1 MIIKLYKL
9 FISFYKMNNSTKF
22 VLDIFE
28 KNKKQLVRIIIVA
41 TFGALLTVITPYIYG
56 KLFDLAI
63 IPDTVTNILFSLIGL
78 WLVLSLISTYVS
90 NMTGYMGEVL
100 GTKMS
105 QEAEAEAYSHFL
117 TLPILFHKKE
127 QRGEILQKISR
138 GSRSLQEIIETI
150 ADVSPQLLMLLFSLI
165 AMFIIKW
172 QLALIVFISFVVYA
186 LFTIRFV
193 KPEIAAHRIANKVY
207 EKQYGNVYDKLY
219 NVFLVK
225 NFVMENV
232 EKERFFK
239 SLVGKI
245 LPAVKNAASKSRKL
259 SVVQGIIYSISFVAV
274 LGSAIF
280 FLREGNLSPGQFV
293 MFFGYINLAF
303 GPFRFFGMI
312 YRRYKRAG
320 VAIRRFLKLR
330 KISPEKMSH
339 GNKIL
344 KEVKGEIFF
353 KGLDFGYI
361 KGKPVLRGINLKINP
376 GESVALVG
384 KSGVGKTTLAELVMG
399 YYQPGKG
406 KITLDGVDIS
416 ELQLQWLRDQ
426 ISVVPQ
432 DLNLFNDTMINNLRY
447 ANPIATEKQ
456 IADAAKAA
464 SADEFI
470 NQLPKKYQTKV
481 GEEGV
486 KLSMGQRQRVA
497 ITMAFLKNPKIL
509 ILDEPT
515 AALDAESE
523 KKVQEG
529 INRLIKEKTT
539 IIIAH
544 RFSTVR
550 NADKIVVLDKGR
562 IAELGNHEELMK
574 KKGIYYNLYTL
585 QKGLD

>member
-416 ELQLQWLRDQ
+416 ELQLKWLRDQ
-426 ISVVPQ
+426 IAVVPQ

-529 INRLIKEKTT
+529 INRLI
-539 IIIAH
+539 
-544 RFSTVR
+544 R
-550 NADKIVVLDKGR
+550 
-562 IAELGNHEELMK
+562 K
-574 KKGIYYNLYTL
+574 K
-585 QKGLD
+585 QQ

>member
-1 MIIKLYKL
+1 
-9 FISFYKMNNSTKF
+9 MNQTTKF
-22 VLDIFE
+22 ILDMF
-28 KNKKQLVRIIIVA
+28 KSSKKELIKIILVA
-41 TFGALLTVITPYIYG
+41 TFGAGLAVIIPYIYG
-56 KLFDLAI
+56 RLFDLAI
-63 IPDTVTNILFSLIGL
+63 IPDTASNILLSLIGL
-78 WLVLSLISTYVS
+78 WLILSLLSNYIS

-138 GSRSLQEIIETI
+138 GSMSLQNITETI
-150 ADVSPQLLMLLFSLI
+150 SDVLPQWFMLLFSIVVMLI
-165 AMFIIKW
+165 IRWQIAIIV
-172 QLALIVFISFVVYA
+172 IISFFVYA
-186 LFTIRFV
+186 LFTIKLV
-193 KPEIAAHRIANKVY
+193 KPEILARRKEHRVY

-225 NFVMENV
+225 NFVME
-232 EKERFFK
+232 EKERERFFK

-245 LPAVKNAASKSRKL
+245 LPAVKNAASKSRRV
-259 SVVQGIIYSISFVAV
+259 SIVQGVIQSISFVAV

-280 FLREGNLSPGQFV
+280 FLRSGDITPGQFV

-303 GPFRFFGMI
+303 GPFRFFGML
-312 YRRYKRAG
+312 YRRFKRAG

-330 KISPEKMSH
+330 NIAPEKMKH
-339 GNKIL
+339 GNKTLSRI
-344 KEVKGEIFF
+344 KGEISFE
-353 KGLDFGYI
+353 GVDFGYI
-361 KGKPVLRGINLKINP
+361 KDKLVLKNISLKIKP
-376 GESVALVG
+376 GETIALVG
-384 KSGVGKTTLAELVMG
+384 KSGVGKTTLAELIMG
-399 YYQPGKG
+399 YYHPNKG
-406 KITLDGVDIS
+406 IISLDGVDMS
-416 ELQLQWLRDQ
+416 KLQLRWLRNQ
-426 ISVVPQ
+426 IAVVPQ
-432 DLNLFNDTMINNLRY
+432 DLNLFNDTLFNNLKY
-447 ANPIATEKQ
+447 ANPNISLKDA
-456 IADAAKAA
+456 AWAAKAA

-470 NQLPKKYQTKV
+470 KKLPKKYHTKV
-481 GEEGV
+481 GEGGV
-486 KLSMGQRQRVA
+486 KLSMGQRQRIA
-497 ITMAFLKNPKIL
+497 ITMAFLKDPKIL

-529 INRLIKEKTT
+529 IHRLIKGKTT

-562 IAELGNHEELMK
+562 IAELGNHKELMR
-574 KKGIYYNLYTL
+574 KKGIYYNLYML

>member
-353 KGLDFGYI
+353 KGLDFGCI

-416 ELQLQWLRDQ
+416 ELQLKWLRDQ
-426 ISVVPQ
+426 IAVVPQ

-447 ANPIATEKQ
+447 ANPKATEKQ

-464 SADEFI
+464 FSDEFI